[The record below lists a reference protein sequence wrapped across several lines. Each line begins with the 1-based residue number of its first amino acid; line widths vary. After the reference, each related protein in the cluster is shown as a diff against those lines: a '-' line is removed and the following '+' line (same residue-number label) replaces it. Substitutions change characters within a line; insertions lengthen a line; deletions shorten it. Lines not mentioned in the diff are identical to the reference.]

1 MKHSI
6 LLIAGIILT
15 VLFLIFSTPLF
26 ESLYYEREFSNEM
39 YNQNLYLIVAIV
51 TAVVAWSL
59 AGIYYYVINSVSFS
73 RWYHWL
79 LMLAG
84 TAVLAP
90 VINYTYPDSIFSDL
104 GYDFGAQ
111 LFSFCMELIAFAT
124 LFGFVSEPTEEQSR
138 SRMSD
143 RTSMRVIFFRSTI
156 SLI

>member
-6 LLIAGIILT
+6 LLIAGILLT

-39 YNQNLYLIVAIV
+39 YNQNLYLTVAIV

-84 TAVLAP
+84 AAVLAP

-111 LFSFCMELIAFAT
+111 LFSFCMVNLMITAVLFVIASFSVRWWSSNCRHT
-124 LFGFVSEPTEEQSR
+124 PIPE
-138 SRMSD
+138 
-143 RTSMRVIFFRSTI
+143 
-156 SLI
+156 